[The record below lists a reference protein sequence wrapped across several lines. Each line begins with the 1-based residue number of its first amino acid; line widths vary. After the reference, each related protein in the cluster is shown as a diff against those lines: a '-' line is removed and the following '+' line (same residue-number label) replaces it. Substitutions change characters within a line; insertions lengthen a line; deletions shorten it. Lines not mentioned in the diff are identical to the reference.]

1 MTRFVDED
9 RVDLVHDRED
19 VAALDHVL
27 ELELHVVAQVVE
39 AEFVVGAVGDVAGV
53 RGLALVVEQAVLDA
67 PDRQPQE
74 LVDPAHPLGVAPGEV
89 VVDGHDVDA
98 AAGEGVQVD
107 RHRPDERLAF
117 ARLHLGD
124 LSRVEDHAADQLDVE
139 GAHPEGPDRSLP
151 GDGER
156 FLEQFV
162 EDGGPGGLEVL
173 VVDPFEGFRDAGP
186 ELQGLGPQI
195 VVREG
200 LDGRLE
206 RVDALHARQHLLD
219 VAFVLGAED
228 LGEEAVDHD

>member
-1 MTRFVDED
+1 MQPT
-9 RVDLVHDRED
+9 
-19 VAALDHVL
+19 
-27 ELELHVVAQVVE
+27 
-39 AEFVVGAVGDVAGV
+39 V
-53 RGLALVVEQAVLDA
+53 RPE
-67 PDRQPQE
+67 E

-89 VVDGHDVDA
+89 VVDGDDVDA

-107 RHRPDERLAF
+107 GHRPDERLAL

-139 GAHPEGPDRSLP
+139 GTHAEGPDGGLP
-151 GDGER
+151 GDGEGL
-156 FLEQFV
+156 LEQFV

-173 VVDPFEGFRDAGP
+173 VVDAFEGLGDAGP
-186 ELQGLGPQI
+186 EFRVLARSV